1 MQNSLLKFRQSF
13 IIFEK
18 YGYLTG
24 KLKIL
29 TAPSKYLEGNI
40 FCWNLHIFPIYQCL
54 QKDAE
59 DIFILFRSW
68 VIDKP
73 SFWERVETTSFF
85 ILANNLR
92 SRRNETNLEHPSEH
106 IGK

>member
-40 FCWNLHIFPIYQCL
+40 FCWNFAHLSYLPVSTKGCWGYFY
-54 QKDAE
+54 
-59 DIFILFRSW
+59 F
-68 VIDKP
+68 V
-73 SFWERVETTSFF
+73 
-85 ILANNLR
+85 
-92 SRRNETNLEHPSEH
+92 
-106 IGK
+106 